1 MMAMSRRVV
10 IKINRELKLKNGR
23 ISLMAAQSGCKL
35 YFYGDI
41 VSERW
46 EFTSRDAK
54 CPQDVADILAE
65 IPKDAQLDIYI
76 NSGGGDVFAGI
87 AIYHQLKRRTGLNVV
102 HVDGLAA
109 SIASVIA
116 MAGDD
121 IIIPASA
128 QMMIHKPWSLAM
140 GDADELR
147 KTADALDICQ
157 DSIMDIY
164 MTKALPDVERGTIE
178 SMVNAETWMT
188 GRDAAQCF
196 DVTVDDVAPA
206 AACVSGYFEKYRNVP
221 GLDTIGGTLIS
232 EKAHAVAKKTETAF
246 RLAADGTADATI
258 DAETLA
264 RYSGCIAVNT
274 EIAKCKYT
282 RDSSSE
288 ETRNADEIEL
298 LRMELELM
306 DV

>member
-1 MMAMSRRVV
+1 
-10 IKINRELKLKNGR
+10 
-23 ISLMAAQSGCKL
+23 
-35 YFYGDI
+35 
-41 VSERW
+41 
-46 EFTSRDAK
+46 
-54 CPQDVADILAE
+54 
-65 IPKDAQLDIYI
+65 
-76 NSGGGDVFAGI
+76 
-87 AIYHQLKRRTGLNVV
+87 
-102 HVDGLAA
+102 
-109 SIASVIA
+109 
-116 MAGDD
+116 
-121 IIIPASA
+121 
-128 QMMIHKPWSLAM
+128 M
-140 GDADELR
+140 GAADELR
-147 KTADALDICQ
+147 KSADALDGCQ
-157 DSIMDIY
+157 ASIMEIY
-164 MTKALPDVERGTIE
+164 MTKALSGVERGAIE

-188 GRDAAQCF
+188 GRDAAKYF

-232 EKAHAVAKKTETAF
+232 EKADAEAKKIEAAF

-264 RYSGCIAVNT
+264 RYSGCIAAST

-288 ETRNADEIEL
+288 ETGNADEIEL

>member
-1 MMAMSRRVV
+1 M
-10 IKINRELKLKNGR
+10 IEINRELKLRNGR
-23 ISLMAAQSGCKL
+23 ISLAKAQSGCKL

-41 VSERW
+41 VSSDW
-46 EFTSRDAK
+46 QKWSDADK
-54 CPQDVADILAE
+54 CPQEVADILAE

-147 KTADALDICQ
+147 KTADALDGCQ
-157 DSIMDIY
+157 ASIMEIY
-164 MTKALPDVERGTIE
+164 MTKALSGVERGAIE

-188 GRDAAQCF
+188 GREAAKVF

-206 AACVSGYFEKYRNVP
+206 AACVSGYFEKYRNTP

-232 EKAHAVAKKTETAF
+232 EKADAEAKKIKTAF

-264 RYSGCIAVNT
+264 RYSGGLSPALRVT
-274 EIAKCKYT
+274 SLKEGGE
-282 RDSSSE
+282 DE
-288 ETRNADEIEL
+288 ADEIEL

>member
-1 MMAMSRRVV
+1 M
-10 IKINRELKLKNGR
+10 KTNKELKLKNGR
-23 ISLMAAQSGCKL
+23 ISLAKAQSGCKL

-147 KTADALDICQ
+147 KTADALDGCQ
-157 DSIMDIY
+157 ASIMEIY
-164 MTKALPDVERGTIE
+164 MTKALSGVERGTVE
-178 SMVNAETWMT
+178 GLVNAETWMT
-188 GRDAAQCF
+188 GRDAAKYF

-206 AACVSGYFEKYRNVP
+206 AACVSGYFEKYRNTP

-232 EKAHAVAKKTETAF
+232 EKADAEAKKIETA
-246 RLAADGTADATI
+246 
-258 DAETLA
+258 LA

-288 ETRNADEIEL
+288 ETGNADEIEL